1 MSSGMSN
8 SVAGGSGARADAVGP
23 TGENGADAQA
33 VQQVDPEIA
42 RKIAQ
47 LRSAVRENFGKAVLA
62 MMLLPRYRSQML
74 ADLQHLVL
82 DPMLRDRLAI
92 AYPQKT
98 GAAPEPDMAGFAIW
112 ASVSEEVDARIRE
125 QVKAGVFP
133 IRLKSED
140 WNSGQINWL
149 LDVVATDKATT
160 AAVIASFRQVA
171 KTGELRLH
179 PLITRLVDPEILEK
193 MGARKTEAP
202 AKPA

>member
-1 MSSGMSN
+1 MSTSTN
-8 SVAGGSGARADAVGP
+8 STGTDVSVARADTVGA
-23 TGENGADAQA
+23 GAAAQPA
-33 VQQVDPEIA
+33 QQLDPEVA
-42 RKIAQ
+42 RKLAQ
-47 LRSAVRENFGKAVLA
+47 LRSAVRENFGKAVMA
-62 MMLLPRYRSQML
+62 MMMLPRYRSQML

-92 AYPQKT
+92 AYPPKSDQ
-98 GAAPEPDMAGFAIW
+98 APEPDMAGFAIW

-133 IRLKSED
+133 IRLKSEE
-140 WNSGQINWL
+140 WTSGPINWL

-171 KTGELRLH
+171 KSGELRLH
-179 PLITRLVDPEILEK
+179 PLITRLVEPEILEK

-202 AKPA
+202 AEPG